1 VCSLYDCFPLG
12 PLIENWEWL
21 VDAQVGVEAEEIYEA
36 PKGPQQ
42 GRQDAGKR
50 RLGSTSPGKGK
61 PGVPVV
67 RSNSSS
73 PVRQAGP
80 MVTSPG
86 KGKPGVPVVRSNSS
100 SPVRQAG
107 PVVRSNST
115 SLSKGKQAGPVLA
128 RSISGPD
135 GKKKN
140 GPKAA

>member
-1 VCSLYDCFPLG
+1 MIPRWCGFQKNWRVCSLYDCFPLG

-80 MVTSPG
+80 
-86 KGKPGVPVVRSNSS
+86 
-100 SPVRQAG
+100 
-107 PVVRSNST
+107 VVRSNST

>member
-1 VCSLYDCFPLG
+1 VCSL
-12 PLIENWEWL
+12 NWGWR
-21 VDAQVGVEAEEIYEA
+21 VDAQVGVEAEEMYEA

-42 GRQDAGKR
+42 GRQGVGKR
-50 RLGSTSPGKGK
+50 RFGSTSSGKGK
-61 PGVPVV
+61 PGVAVV

-73 PVRQAGP
+73 SPARQAGP
-80 MVTSPG
+80 VVTST
-86 KGKPGVPVVRSNSS
+86 GVAVARSNSK
-100 SPVRQAG
+100 SPVKQAG

-115 SLSKGKQAGPVLA
+115 SLSKGQQSGPVLA